1 MNTQCNKP
9 RKPMLPVLMYHG
21 LHAGQHAR
29 GRYDSVYSVHPD
41 EFARQL
47 DWLLDSGHHTVR
59 INPTLAQTTATTGT
73 RRPVLITFDD
83 GDVSNIEVAMPR
95 LLERG
100 MAAEFFITSDFI
112 DQPGMLSSRDVR
124 SLADAGMGIGAHGKS
139 HRFLEDLDQQDLEAE
154 LENSRL
160 RLSSITG
167 CRIDALALPGG
178 RGGERERLA
187 ALRHGY
193 HHLFSSM
200 PGANPSPADG
210 NWWQRI
216 AITRNT
222 SLERFA
228 ELVQWQGL
236 HPRLSQAR
244 FIALSWPKRLLGNAG
259 YERLRARWLAQQ

>member
-139 HRFLEDLDQQDLEAE
+139 HRFLEDLDQKDLEAE
-154 LENSRL
+154 LEHSRL
-160 RLSSITG
+160 RLSSITVSYTHLDVYKRQLQNIHSAYLPNFG
-167 CRIDALALPGG
+167 GGLNFLNIGFTASLLGAWMIRGQLAPSEPVN
-178 RGGERERLA
+178 RWVLA
-187 ALRHGY
+187 YAVY
-193 HHLFSSM
+193 SVISLFISYQYVS
-200 PGANPSPADG
+200 
-210 NWWQRI
+210 
-216 AITRNT
+216 NT
-222 SLERFA
+222 STHANILKDH
-228 ELVQWQGL
+228 LTGL
-236 HPRLSQAR
+236 FMLYLSL
-244 FIALSWPKRLLGNAG
+244 IHI
-259 YERLRARWLAQQ
+259 

>member
-1 MNTQCNKP
+1 MSLDLDRPT
-9 RKPMLPVLMYHG
+9 PVE
-21 LHAGQHAR
+21 AA
-29 GRYDSVYSVHPD
+29 
-41 EFARQL
+41 
-47 DWLLDSGHHTVR
+47 
-59 INPTLAQTTATTGT
+59 T
-73 RRPVLITFDD
+73 RRRRIRTWAIALILLALAVYWLVFANEYVVAHDDD
-83 GDVSNIEVAMPR
+83 GAHFLVGASKPLGLVQHR
-95 LLERG
+95 
-100 MAAEFFITSDFI
+100 
-112 DQPGMLSSRDVR
+112 
-124 SLADAGMGIGAHGKS
+124 GIGAHGKS
-139 HRFLEDLDQQDLEAE
+139 HRFLEDLDQKDLEAE
-154 LENSRL
+154 LEHSRL

-187 ALRHGY
+187 ASRHGY
-193 HHLFSSM
+193 HHLFGSM